1 MSAFFLYP
9 CLESTLH
16 NLLLNNSNLGL
27 KMHPN
32 RSHSIVWW
40 LTNGSRGSFGSTDSL
55 LKPLPLTLLTYPWI
69 AWWFTNIS
77 MRQSP
82 LSSLIHPSKM
92 VMFHFFSMTRGAFP
106 KSSELNQNTG
116 GRAMRR
122 PFRASWTAL
131 KARPS
136 SRGLGWGLV
145 GFQGLE
151 ALDFREVLGDLMSSR
166 NFYGQALVSPGN
178 K

>member
-1 MSAFFLYP
+1 M
-9 CLESTLH
+9 
-16 NLLLNNSNLGL
+16 NS
-27 KMHPN
+27 MVIHQ
-32 RSHSIVWW
+32 HQYETIAIEFV
-40 LTNGSRGSFGSTDSL
+40 DSPI
-55 LKPLPLTLLTYPWI
+55 KDGDVP
-69 AWWFTNIS
+69 
-77 MRQSP
+77 
-82 LSSLIHPSKM
+82 
-92 VMFHFFSMTRGAFP
+92 FFSMTRGAFP